1 VPTDPSPRPLRRK
14 LFLGVLAAAGLFL
27 LWLFAVWPPPVWYA
41 AHFPHETAFMAMRR
55 EADPAAAEKR
65 QYDPVE
71 LSEIAPV
78 MRRAVMI
85 GEDNRFYE
93 HGGFDFVEMRKA
105 VGYPRDSFAIG
116 NARDRSDLARALRR
130 SWGKR
135 ETVRGASTITQQLA
149 KNLYLSPSRNP
160 LRKVKE
166 ALTAWRLEFW
176 LSKDRILELYLNTAE
191 MGDEVWGVEA
201 ASQRYFHRSAKGLS
215 AEQAATLA
223 AVLPFPRSS
232 NPNYRPGRMNWRKNL
247 ILRRLRGE
255 PVEVPLVEPETPVDI
270 PSPIPDSTVP
280 DTVIPP
286 TDSGRV
292 TTKPDSSPR

>member
-1 VPTDPSPRPLRRK
+1 MPSGPRPLSRTRK
-14 LFLGVLAAAGLFL
+14 ILLGVFAASGLFV

-41 AHFPHETAFMAMRR
+41 AHFPHETAFMSMRR
-55 EADPAAAEKR
+55 SADPTAAEKR

-71 LSEIAPV
+71 MDQIAPV
-78 MRRAVMI
+78 MKRAVMI

-105 VGYPRDSFAIG
+105 VGYSRDSFALG
-116 NARDRSDLARALRR
+116 NSRDRADLVRAVKR
-130 SWGKR
+130 SWSKR
-135 ETVRGASTITQQLA
+135 GSVRGASTITQQLA

-166 ALTAWRLEFW
+166 AVTAWRLEFW
-176 LSKDRILELYLNTAE
+176 LSKDRIMELYLNTAE

-201 ASQRYFHRSAKGLS
+201 ASQRYFRRSAKALT

-255 PVEVPLVEPETPVDI
+255 KVELPVEENDQPADI
-270 PSPIPDSTVP
+270 PSPIPDSA
-280 DTVIPP
+280 
-286 TDSGRV
+286 R
-292 TTKPDSSPR
+292 PDSQIVAPPDSLPTRS